1 MDPGTGI
8 LMNNRMTGFRID
20 PKDPRNVAPRK
31 RPSHTL
37 NPVMVLKE
45 GKPKY
50 LMTTPGGP
58 GQTLS
63 MVQVLTNLVD
73 RGMELTTAIEY
84 PRWSV
89 GLDGSLMLE
98 DGYAKDIA
106 IELKRRGHEVKHGSG
121 ASYFGSAKTIEI
133 LSNGVLVGAADTRR
147 EASAAGR

>member
-1 MDPGTGI
+1 
-8 LMNNRMTGFRID
+8 
-20 PKDPRNVAPRK
+20 
-31 RPSHTL
+31 
-37 NPVMVLKE
+37 
-45 GKPKY
+45 
-50 LMTTPGGP
+50 MTTPGGP

-98 DGYAKDIA
+98 DGYANDIA